1 MPKTLQFRS
10 GSVIYFQGDTADKI
24 FILQTGQV
32 NLVYQDI
39 ETGDD
44 VHEFI
49 QPGEFFGVKSTLG
62 RYPREENAIA
72 LQDTTIIAFTA
83 SEFESLA
90 MANTN
95 IIMKMLKIFSS
106 QLRRI
111 HQQVSSLLENKEQP
125 DPDRGL
131 FSIGEYYI
139 NNKKYSQAK
148 YVFNRYLMCYPKGRD
163 AARAKK
169 NLEIAE
175 LYTGTA
181 SSANSGVSRDILSY
195 TEPESA
201 ASQKNENLSDT
212 TIAYNTAVSYM
223 SLGKYQQAYIAF
235 SKIIQS
241 EADLDCIVKC
251 SYELG
256 RCLFL
261 LAKYR
266 DCIKYYTMMITKYPK
281 HPNLADALGFMG
293 QSYEMLGKQEQAM
306 VFFEKAR
313 SISGEKEAV
322 PQEETRQPLKAVET

>member
-39 ETGDD
+39 ETDDD

-72 LQDTTIIAFTA
+72 LQDTTIMAFSA

-90 MANTN
+90 MANTS

-111 HQQVSSLLENKEQP
+111 HQQVSNLLEKKEQP

-131 FSIGEYYI
+131 FSIGEHYI
-139 NNKKYSQAK
+139 RNKKYSQAK
-148 YVFNRYLMCYPKGRD
+148 YVFNRYLLCYPKGRD
-163 AARAKK
+163 AVRAKK
-169 NLEIAE
+169 NLELAE
-175 LYTGTA
+175 LYTGAA
-181 SSANSGVSRDILSY
+181 SNGSSDASRDVLSY
-195 TEPESA
+195 METEPV
-201 ASQKNENLSDT
+201 QPKNEDLSDT
-212 TIAYNTAVSYM
+212 TIAYNKAITYM
-223 SLGKYQQAYIAF
+223 SLRKYQQAYIAF

-241 EADLDCIVKC
+241 DADLDYTIKC

-281 HPNLADALGFMG
+281 HPKLADALGFMG
-293 QSYEMLGKQEQAM
+293 QSYEMLGKQEQAA

-313 SISGEKEAV
+313 SISGEKEPV
-322 PQEETRQPLKAVET
+322 PQEETQQPLKAVER